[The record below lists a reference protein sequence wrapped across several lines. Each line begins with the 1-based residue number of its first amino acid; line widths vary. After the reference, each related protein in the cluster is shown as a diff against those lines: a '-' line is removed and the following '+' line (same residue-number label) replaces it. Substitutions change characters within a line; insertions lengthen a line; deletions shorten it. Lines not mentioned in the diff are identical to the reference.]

1 MDNHEKYLATKTNP
15 IKSQRAT
22 IISCALF
29 GVLGLFLGGIGNAWG
44 YGLLICGIA
53 LVIGALGLWV
63 SSKNVWKIVFR
74 NSTVTVTCRSEY
86 YHMDDLKGYQISF
99 EPQTPAQ
106 VAQNR
111 GNMRITGMNYRGKN
125 FPLVDVENFSEV
137 KKYVEEN
144 F

>member
-1 MDNHEKYLATKTNP
+1 MDNQEKYLATQTNP
-15 IKSQRAT
+15 IKYQKAAV
-22 IISCALF
+22 IPCACFAL
-29 GVLGLFLGGIGNAWG
+29 LGLIFGFAGFWTF
-44 YGLLICGIA
+44 GLIIMGIA
-53 LVIGALGLWV
+53 LLVGAFGLW
-63 SSKNVWKIVFR
+63 SAKRNVWKIVFR

-86 YHMDDLKGYQISF
+86 YHMDDLKSYQISF
-99 EPQTPAQ
+99 EPQTSAQ

-111 GNMRITGMNYRGKN
+111 GNIRITGMNYRGMN